1 LTRFVCGP
9 YPPSVIRTS
18 TAIAL
23 VTLASSCVHESVT
36 RAELNELMASVRALR
51 AENARLDGRVEKLEQ
66 QVVVGSTRRT
76 TTAAAAMTTSSAS
89 AATARSTE
97 RADALPQLTV
107 VKLKPQRAAAPK
119 LATRVEVAEPPEG
132 LVDELKGD
140 NKPDE
145 TDQAFAE
152 AQYEKGVDA
161 IKTGNIEGGTAQLL
175 QFVSDW
181 PRHPRADNAL
191 LYVGVALMAQQDWA
205 GAAQT
210 FERVTVSYPAGD
222 SVLEALL
229 KVAECRVRLKQPA
242 QAKATLE
249 RIVSNYP
256 GTPAA
261 SQAQATLATLASN
274 SKSAP

>member
-1 LTRFVCGP
+1 MP
-9 YPPSVIRTS
+9 AIVI
-18 TAIAL
+18 A
-23 VTLASSCVHESVT
+23 TLGCSCVHDSVT

-66 QVVVGSTRRT
+66 QVTVASTSTRR
-76 TTAAAAMTTSSAS
+76 TTAAAAMTTTSSTTSTAS
-89 AATARSTE
+89 APAE
-97 RADALPQLTV
+97 RADVLPQLTV

-132 LVDELKGD
+132 LVDELKND
-140 NKPDE
+140 KPDE

-152 AQYEKGVDA
+152 AQYAKGVEA

-210 FERVTVSYPAGD
+210 FERVTVAYPAGD

-249 RIVSNYP
+249 RIISNYP

>member
-1 LTRFVCGP
+1 MLV
-9 YPPSVIRTS
+9 
-18 TAIAL
+18 AL
-23 VTLASSCVHESVT
+23 SSSCVHDTVT
-36 RAELNELMASVRALR
+36 RPELNELMASVRALR

-66 QVVVGSTRRT
+66 QLVAGSTRRVT
-76 TTAAAAMTTSSAS
+76 NAAAMTTTSSAPAPS
-89 AATARSTE
+89 TAHPLD
-97 RADALPQLTV
+97 RAEPMPALTV
-107 VKLKPQRAAAPK
+107 VKLKPQHAAAPK
-119 LATRVEVAEPPEG
+119 LNTRVEVAEPPEG

-140 NKPDE
+140 KPDE
-145 TDQAFAE
+145 TDQAFAQ
-152 AQYEKGVDA
+152 AQFEKGVDA
-161 IKTGNIEGGTAQLL
+161 IKTGNTEGGTAQLL

-191 LYVGVALMAQQDWA
+191 VYVGMALMAQQDWA

-229 KVAECRVRLKQPA
+229 KLAECRVRLKQPA
-242 QAKATLE
+242 QAKNTLE
-249 RIVSNYP
+249 RIISNYP

-274 SKSAP
+274 SKTAP